1 MTRGNKGLSFKDN
14 YEEDEMEIIGDM
26 TAQNLT
32 PREAVTNNV

>member
-1 MTRGNKGLSFKDN
+1 MTRGNKGLIVKDN